1 MPSELRLTLVREG
14 TPGIWRKSILGR
26 ENSLGRGPEMGLTR
40 GAARRPLGCTESEGL
55 GSRTDVEAETWRG
68 GPPAAV
74 GTLRTLAFAPSEKA
88 GHQMP
93 RRGVPDQTF
102 VFFLQNSSIFI
113 LFNLIFIFY
122 WSIVD

>member
-1 MPSELRLTLVREG
+1 
-14 TPGIWRKSILGR
+14 
-26 ENSLGRGPEMGLTR
+26 MGLTR
-40 GAARRPLGCTESEGL
+40 GAAWRPLGYTESEGP
-55 GSRTDVEAETWRG
+55 GSRTNVEAETRRG
-68 GPPAAV
+68 GPAASV
-74 GTLRTLAFAPSEKA
+74 ATERTLAFAPSEKA

-102 VFFLQNSSIFI
+102 VFSLENSSIFI